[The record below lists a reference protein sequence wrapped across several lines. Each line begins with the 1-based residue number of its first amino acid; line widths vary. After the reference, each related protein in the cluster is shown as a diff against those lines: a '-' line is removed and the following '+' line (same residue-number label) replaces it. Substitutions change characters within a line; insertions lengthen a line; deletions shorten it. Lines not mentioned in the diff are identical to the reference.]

1 MNRTTL
7 LLSLLLLVA
16 SVSSATQIVYKSPRD
31 LGREASLVV
40 DGQVTGVRSYWNAAH
55 TAIFTET
62 MVAVGSTYKGQRA
75 GMVRVVQPGGTVGH
89 VRTTVAG
96 ALAWQVGEEVV
107 LFLEPGVDDAYQVAG
122 FSQGKFNIQ
131 REPGSNRVFVQ
142 APDLSGVE
150 LVNGP
155 ADAAA
160 PPAQIKKMSVE
171 TFINQAL
178 GRTEGGSSNE

>member
-1 MNRTTL
+1 
-7 LLSLLLLVA
+7 
-16 SVSSATQIVYKSPRD
+16 
-31 LGREASLVV
+31 
-40 DGQVTGVRSYWNAAH
+40 
-55 TAIFTET
+55 
-62 MVAVGSTYKGQRA
+62 
-75 GMVRVVQPGGTVGH
+75 PGGTVGH

-107 LFLEPGVDDAYQVAG
+107 LFLEPGADNAWQVAG

-150 LVNGP
+150 LVNAP
-155 ADAAA
+155 ADAGA

-178 GRTEGGSSNE
+178 GRVEGGISNE